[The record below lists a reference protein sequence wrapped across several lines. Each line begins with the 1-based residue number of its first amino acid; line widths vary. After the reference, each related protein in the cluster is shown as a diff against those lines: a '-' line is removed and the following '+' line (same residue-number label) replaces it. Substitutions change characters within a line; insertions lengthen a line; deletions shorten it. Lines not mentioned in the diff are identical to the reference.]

1 MSIKLTSYSHGAG
14 CGCKIAP
21 RVLSDIL
28 HSANK
33 PSAPAA
39 LLVGNETSDDAAVYD
54 LGNGQALIST
64 TDFFMPIVD
73 DPFTFGRIA
82 GANAI
87 SDVYAMGG
95 RPLMAIAILGW
106 PIDKLSPEVAA
117 QVIEGGRSIC
127 AEAGIPLAGG
137 HSIDNPE
144 PVFGLAVSGLVETA
158 HLKRNDTAK
167 AGDLL
172 LLTKPLGIGVLSTA
186 QKKGI
191 LTADAYERMAKQLQT
206 LNKIGELLG
215 AVRGVHAMTDV
226 TGFGLGGHLL
236 EMARGAG
243 LDAQVSYEKL
253 RIIDGV
259 RALVA
264 EKVAPGGTHRNWAS
278 YGESI
283 RINDTVAAEEAKM
296 LVADP
301 QTNGGLLLAV
311 DPAALEEVWA
321 LFAANGLADYGQP
334 IGMLQNRSGA
344 ESRLTVL

>member
-1 MSIKLTSYSHGAG
+1 M
-14 CGCKIAP
+14 
-21 RVLSDIL
+21 
-28 HSANK
+28 
-33 PSAPAA
+33 
-39 LLVGNETSDDAAVYD
+39 LVGNETSDDAAVYD

-106 PIDKLSPEVAA
+106 PIDKLPPEVAG
-117 QVIEGGRSIC
+117 QVMEGGRSIC

-144 PVFGLAVSGLVETA
+144 PIFGLSVNGLVTTA
-158 HLKRNDTAK
+158 GLKRNDTAQ
-167 AGDLL
+167 AGDVL

-191 LTADAYERMAKQLQT
+191 LAAEAYERMALQLQT
-206 LNKIGELLG
+206 LNKIGAELG
-215 AVRGVHAMTDV
+215 SIGGVHAMTDV

-236 EMARGAG
+236 ELARGAG
-243 LDAQVSYEKL
+243 LDAQISYEKL

-283 RINDTVAAEEAKM
+283 RINNTVAAEEAKM

-311 DPAALEEVWA
+311 DPAALEEVSA
-321 LFAANGLADYGQP
+321 LLAANGLADYSQP
-334 IGMLQNRSGA
+334 IGVLQHRLSA